1 MRTHHRGR
9 GILFDRGDA
18 CLPDG
23 LEKDDILRAIRRWS
37 ERRQQEDPGDA
48 IVKGRVADEIGG
60 YLGPSAT
67 RRILEQVTERG
78 TLFPAIEPV
87 LSVFLGS
94 RAAACLIQRVF
105 DSAIVRI

>member
-18 CLPDG
+18 RLSDG
-23 LEKDDILRAIRRWS
+23 LEKEDILSAIRRWS

-48 IVKGRVADEIGG
+48 IVKRRVADEIGG

-67 RRILEQVTERG
+67 GRILEQVTERSK
-78 TLFPAIEPV
+78 LFPAVEPV
-87 LSVFLGS
+87 LAIFLGS
-94 RAAACLIQRVF
+94 RAAALLLHRIVET
-105 DSAIVRI
+105 AIVRI